1 MIEIKNLV
9 KRYGEKTAVGDISLS
24 VADGEIVGFLGPNG
38 AGKTTTM
45 SILTGCLS
53 CTSGSITVNGIDVFD
68 DPAGVKRQIG
78 YLPEFP
84 PLYLEMTV
92 KEYLN
97 FVYDLKECTLDR
109 EAHISEIC
117 ERVRLEDVFNRV
129 IRNLSKGYRQ
139 RVGIAQA
146 LIGNPKVIIFDEPT
160 VGLDPKQI
168 IEIRTLIKELGKT
181 HTVILSTHI
190 LPEVQ
195 MVCDRIVIINKGK
208 IVADELTEDIDK
220 VIVGS
225 RQIQLKACGPEKEMI
240 SALRA
245 MSGIRYAQTIGE
257 REMASYAMLVESEPG
272 VDMRK
277 TIFGVFAK
285 NGWPIIGMEA
295 VGLNLEEIFISVV
308 DDTSAG
314 GDRKND
320 RKKQKKGDR

>member
-9 KRYGEKTAVGDISLS
+9 KRYGNNCAVNDISFS
-24 VADGEIVGFLGPNG
+24 INDGEIVGFLGPNG

-53 CTSGSITVNGIDVFD
+53 STSGSVTINGVDIFD
-68 DPAGVKRQIG
+68 NPLEAKKQIG

-97 FVYDLKECTLDR
+97 FVYNLKSCTLDR
-109 EAHISEIC
+109 QKHIDEIC
-117 ERVRLEDVFNRV
+117 ERVKLLDVKDRI

-146 LIGNPKVIIFDEPT
+146 LIGNPKFIIFDEPT

-168 IEIRTLIKELGKT
+168 IEIRSLIKELGRD

-195 MVCDRIVIINKGK
+195 MVCDRIIIINRGK
-208 IVADELTEDIDK
+208 IVADEKTEDIEK
-220 VIVGS
+220 AVIGS
-225 RQIQLKACGPEKEMI
+225 RQIQLKICGPAKDVQTAI
-240 SALRA
+240 KGL
-245 MSGIRYAQTIGE
+245 SGIKYAEIIGE
-257 REMASYAMLVESEPG
+257 RELQSTAFLVESEPG
-272 VDMRK
+272 LDMRRA
-277 TIFGVFAK
+277 IFNLCATHA
-285 NGWPIIGMEA
+285 WPIIGMEA
-295 VGLNLEEIFISVV
+295 VGLNLEDIFISVV
-308 DDTSAG
+308 DEQEAEP
-314 GDRKND
+314 KK
-320 RKKQKKGDR
+320 KKQKGKR

>member
-9 KRYGEKTAVGDISLS
+9 KRYGNNCAVNDISFS
-24 VADGEIVGFLGPNG
+24 INDGEIVGFLGPNG

-53 CTSGSITVNGIDVFD
+53 STSGSVSINGVDIFD
-68 DPAGVKRQIG
+68 NPLEAKKQIG

-97 FVYDLKECTLDR
+97 FVYNLKSCTLDR
-109 EAHISEIC
+109 QKHIDEIC
-117 ERVRLEDVFNRV
+117 ERVKLLDVKDRI

-146 LIGNPKVIIFDEPT
+146 LIGNPKFIIFDEPT

-168 IEIRTLIKELGKT
+168 IEIRSLIKELGRD

-195 MVCDRIVIINKGK
+195 MVCDRIIIINRGK
-208 IVADELTEDIDK
+208 IVADEKTEDIEK
-220 VIVGS
+220 AVIGS
-225 RQIQLKACGPEKEMI
+225 RQIQLKICGPAKDVQTAI
-240 SALRA
+240 KGL
-245 MSGIRYAQTIGE
+245 SGIKYAEIIGE
-257 REMASYAMLVESEPG
+257 RELQSTAFLVESEPG
-272 VDMRK
+272 LDMRRA
-277 TIFGVFAK
+277 IFNLCATHA
-285 NGWPIIGMEA
+285 WPIIGMEA
-295 VGLNLEEIFISVV
+295 VGLNLEDIFISVV
-308 DDTSAG
+308 DEQEAEP
-314 GDRKND
+314 KK
-320 RKKQKKGDR
+320 KKQKGKR

>member
-9 KRYGEKTAVGDISLS
+9 KRYGSNCAVNDISFS
-24 VADGEIVGFLGPNG
+24 INDGEIVGFLGPNG

-53 CTSGSITVNGIDVFD
+53 STSGSVTINGVDIFD
-68 DPAGVKRQIG
+68 NPLEAKKQIG

-97 FVYDLKECTLDR
+97 FVYDLKSCTLDR
-109 EAHISEIC
+109 KKHIDEIC
-117 ERVRLEDVFNRV
+117 ERVKLLDVKDRI

-146 LIGNPKVIIFDEPT
+146 LIGNPKFIIFDEPT

-168 IEIRTLIKELGKT
+168 IEIRTLIKELGKD

-195 MVCDRIVIINKGK
+195 MVCDRIIIINRGK
-208 IVADELTEDIDK
+208 IVADEKTEDIEK
-220 VIVGS
+220 AVIGS
-225 RQIQLKACGPEKEMI
+225 RQIQLKVCGPAKDVQVAI
-240 SALRA
+240 KGL
-245 MSGIRYAQTIGE
+245 SGIKYAEVIGE
-257 REMASYAMLVESEPG
+257 RELQSTAFLVESEPG
-272 VDMRK
+272 LDMRRA
-277 TIFGVFAK
+277 IFNLCASHA
-285 NGWPIIGMEA
+285 WPIIGMEA
-295 VGLNLEEIFISVV
+295 VGLNLEDIFISVV
-308 DDTSAG
+308 DEQEADPKKSK
-314 GDRKND
+314 RKN
-320 RKKQKKGDR
+320 RK

>member
-9 KRYGEKTAVGDISLS
+9 KRYGEKTAVDNISLS
-24 VADGEIVGFLGPNG
+24 ISDGEIVGFLGPNG

-45 SILTGCLS
+45 SMLTGSLS
-53 CTSGSITVNGIDVFD
+53 CTSGSITVNGVDVFD
-68 DPAGVKRQIG
+68 DPMEVKKQIG

-97 FVYDLKECTLDR
+97 FIYDLKECTQDR
-109 EAHISEIC
+109 QAHIAEIC
-117 ERVRLEDVFNRV
+117 ERVRLDDVFNRV

-160 VGLDPKQI
+160 LGLDPKQI
-168 IEIRTLIKELGKT
+168 IEIRTLIKELGKS

-208 IVADELTEDIDK
+208 IVADELTENIDK
-220 VIVGS
+220 VIVGA
-225 RQIQLKACGPEKEMI
+225 RQIQIKACGPEKEMLA
-240 SALRA
+240 ALR
-245 MSGIRYAQTIGE
+245 SLNGIRYAETVGE
-257 REMASYAMLVESEPG
+257 REMSSYAMLVESEPG

-277 TIFGVFAK
+277 TIFGVFAR

-308 DDTSAG
+308 DESG
-314 GDRKND
+314 GDD
-320 RKKQKKGDR
+320 TRKKQKKGGR

>member
-9 KRYGEKTAVGDISLS
+9 KRYGNNCAVNDISFS
-24 VADGEIVGFLGPNG
+24 INDGEIVGFLGPNG

-53 CTSGSITVNGIDVFD
+53 STSGSVTINGVDIFD
-68 DPAGVKRQIG
+68 NPLEAKKQIG

-97 FVYDLKECTLDR
+97 FVYDLKSCTFDR
-109 EAHISEIC
+109 QKHIDEIC
-117 ERVRLEDVFNRV
+117 ERVKLLDVKDRI

-146 LIGNPKVIIFDEPT
+146 LIGNPKFIIFDEPT

-168 IEIRTLIKELGKT
+168 IEIRSLIKELGRD

-195 MVCDRIVIINKGK
+195 MVCDRIIIINRGK
-208 IVADELTEDIDK
+208 IVADEKTDDIEN
-220 VIVGS
+220 IVMGS
-225 RQIQLKACGPEKEMI
+225 RQIQVKICGPAREVQSSLKNL
-240 SALRA
+240 S
-245 MSGIRYAQTIGE
+245 SVKYAEIIGE
-257 REMASYAMLVESEPG
+257 RELQSTAFLVESESG
-272 VDMRK
+272 LDSRRA
-277 TIFGVFAK
+277 IFALCALCAR
-285 NGWPIIGMEA
+285 NSWPIIGMET
-295 VGLNLEEIFISVV
+295 VGLNLEDIFISVV
-308 DDTSAG
+308 DEEEDSKKKKKN
-314 GDRKND
+314 RK
-320 RKKQKKGDR
+320 